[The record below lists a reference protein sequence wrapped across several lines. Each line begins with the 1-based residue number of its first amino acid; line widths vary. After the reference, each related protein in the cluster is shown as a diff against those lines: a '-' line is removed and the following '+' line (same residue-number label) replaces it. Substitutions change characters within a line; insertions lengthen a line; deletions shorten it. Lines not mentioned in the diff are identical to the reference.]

1 MYFLLL
7 HCIKLINVLEI
18 KKGNRKEFDFRG
30 YGFDSSS
37 SSIPFIIP
45 LTTIAF
51 NEFCNN
57 NKQVLETYNFWKEKI
72 DELHYRLNY
81 TYKLSVVKNRDA
93 NKSILARVKWQYKYK
108 GEYRKPAYIGVYIGS
123 LKDFPKG
130 LDEIN
135 INEVAKMKIEEYF
148 TNKIPLLFKDIN
160 GNEYQL

>member
-1 MYFLLL
+1 M
-7 HCIKLINVLEI
+7 

-72 DELHYRLNY
+72 DELQYRLNY

-93 NKSILARVKWQYKYK
+93 NKSILARVN
-108 GEYRKPAYIGVYIGS
+108 R
-123 LKDFPKG
+123 
-130 LDEIN
+130 
-135 INEVAKMKIEEYF
+135 
-148 TNKIPLLFKDIN
+148 LF
-160 GNEYQL
+160 